1 MDIEKKEEEE
11 VGETKEGGE
20 ALSGLGFDTGKKI
33 STELNPI
40 DIDLEGSKLGNLGN
54 TQENDPK
61 ERLEKSAHSLG
72 CIGTEYNR
80 ARDDVLIP
88 FGRSLG
94 LDPEEIKEIIKKGYF
109 AGTARSMEEERKK
122 SERKGTV
129 DFDPSMFMENGK
141 VTPKLVAD
149 DIMSDSTLKT
159 RRGDLEIFCYDAG
172 TGIYNEGGD
181 ELIREGVTR
190 RLGRSSG
197 EHVKNEVVGHIRD
210 STLTEQ
216 SAFNKHT
223 SLLHMENGIFD
234 LSQVDGNGDTTEL
247 RLKGFDPEIISTT
260 KMPIRY
266 VDGADCSKFRE
277 FLGQILAPSDALLM
291 QEIFGWCLLKDYR
304 FQKSVMCVGDGSN
317 GKSTLLG
324 VLKEFL
330 GWDNAVSI
338 PLQELSRRF
347 TPAQL
352 FGKLANIHSDLPG
365 KALSETGIFKM
376 LTGGDPITAEVKYK
390 AKFIT
395 FRNYAKLIF
404 STNMIPKSP
413 DETDA
418 FFRRWILINFPNK
431 FEGDTDDTLLLKKIT
446 TPEEL
451 SGIFNWALI
460 GLRRLLVR
468 GNFDHRETEKVR
480 DEYQRMASPIYAFTK
495 DRIKVDPEGWISK
508 EDFYNSF
515 VDYCK
520 SEGLPVISK
529 SVVGKELPEYVH
541 VESQYKRV
549 SSGRATVWQGIK
561 YSTDT
566 DTETNFRDDL
576 GEEEEEEF

>member
-1 MDIEKKEEEE
+1 MSIEKRSWIEGKVGE
-11 VGETKEGGE
+11 VGEAKVG
-20 ALSGLGFDTGKKI
+20 
-33 STELNPI
+33 
-40 DIDLEGSKLGNLGN
+40 
-54 TQENDPK
+54 DPK
-61 ERLEKSAHSLG
+61 DRLYKSAHSLG
-72 CIGTEYNR
+72 YIGTDYIH
-80 ARDDVLIP
+80 ARDDVLMP
-88 FGRSLG
+88 FGRSLR
-94 LDPEEIKEIIKKGYF
+94 LDPEEIKDIIKSEHWDG
-109 AGTARSMEEERKK
+109 ANQAMEEERKEM
-122 SERKGTV
+122 ERKGTV
-129 DFDPSMFMENGK
+129 EFDPSIFMENGK
-141 VTPKLVAD
+141 VIPKLVAD
-149 DIMSDSTLKT
+149 DIMPEVTFRT
-159 RRGDLEIFCYDAG
+159 RRGDLEIFYYDAG

-181 ELIREGVTR
+181 ELIREEVTR
-190 RLGRSSG
+190 RLGRSST
-197 EHVKNEVVGHIRD
+197 EHVKNEVIGHIRD
-210 STLTEQ
+210 STPTDPSE
-216 SAFNKHT
+216 FNKHA
-223 SLLHMENGIFD
+223 SLIHLENGIFD
-234 LSQVDGNGDTTEL
+234 LSADTAEF
-247 RLKGFDPEIISTT
+247 RLKDFDEEIINTT
-260 KMPIRY
+260 KMLIRY
-266 VDGADCSKFRE
+266 VDGADCPTFKR
-277 FLGQILAPSDALLM
+277 FLGQTLTPSDVLLM

-304 FQKSVMCVGDGSN
+304 FQKAVMCVGNGSN

-330 GWDNAVSI
+330 GRDNAVSI
-338 PLQELSRRF
+338 PLQDLSRRF

-352 FGKLANIHSDLPG
+352 FGKLADIHSDLPS
-365 KALSETGIFKM
+365 KALRETGIFKM
-376 LTGGDPITAEVKYK
+376 LTGGDPITAELKYK

-395 FRNYAKLIF
+395 FTNYAKLIF
-404 STNMIPKSP
+404 STNKIPVSS
-413 DETDA
+413 DDSDA